1 MNKMEKNHNDRWA
14 YWILLITALWYC
26 VLGSFYLIAG
36 ITDLIALSRNKIH
49 DNWWCLYFLIGLFTF
64 MGASYLIWGSK
75 KTIKYIV
82 LSCFILGL
90 LFWASFILLPNA
102 FPPLGDVAYI
112 LYFLLGILF
121 SVISIKKVR
130 LVEPREYM

>member
-1 MNKMEKNHNDRWA
+1 MGLLDIA
-14 YWILLITALWYC
+14 YHGLMVLCFWLFLSHCGNNGSYC
-26 VLGSFYLIAG
+26 
-36 ITDLIALSRNKIH
+36 LSRNKIH

-82 LSCFILGL
+82 LSCFILGF

-130 LVEPREYM
+130 LVEPRKYM

>member
-26 VLGSFYLIAG
+26 VFGSFYLIAG

-49 DNWWCLYFLIGLFTF
+49 DNWWCLYFL
-64 MGASYLIWGSK
+64 
-75 KTIKYIV
+75 
-82 LSCFILGL
+82 
-90 LFWASFILLPNA
+90 
-102 FPPLGDVAYI
+102 
-112 LYFLLGILF
+112 LGILF

-130 LVEPREYM
+130 LVEPRKYM